1 MTKTKLGKQQTDAV
15 ITMFV
20 DDDGTTLFTAYT
32 ASSWN
37 NDARDPQEI
46 FFCFANLQNGED
58 GFKVE
63 SQKAEREAALAV
75 LGYLYR
81 AGYTRVVWCTANYA
95 PDWKHKP
102 EYVWHGRKAQGPCR
116 CCRP

>member
-1 MTKTKLGKQQTDAV
+1 MTKTKLGKQETDAV

-37 NDARDPQEI
+37 NDTHDPQEI
-46 FFCFANLQNGED
+46 FHCFANLKDGED
-58 GFKVE
+58 GFKVD

-75 LGYLYR
+75 LGYLHK
-81 AGYTRVVWCTANYA
+81 AGYTRVVWCTSQYA
-95 PDWKHKP
+95 PEWKHKP
-102 EYVWHGRKAQGPCR
+102 EYVWRGRKAQGLCR